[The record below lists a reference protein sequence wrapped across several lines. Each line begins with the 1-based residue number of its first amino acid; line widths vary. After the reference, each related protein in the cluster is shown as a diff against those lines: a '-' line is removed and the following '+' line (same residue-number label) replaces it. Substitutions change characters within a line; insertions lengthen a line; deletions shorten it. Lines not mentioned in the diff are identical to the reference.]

1 VYVPGC
7 PPRPEAL
14 LDGIVMLQDMIQRES
29 LVERT
34 ARRRRDPISIGAT
47 VDDLGGREAVGVG

>member
-34 ARRRRDPISIGAT
+34 ARRRRDPISVGAAAT
-47 VDDLGGREAVGVG
+47 ERDAPEGSA